1 MVKLIFVKHLIQ
13 KFSSNHYMQF
23 DFNDLKFWST
33 KTTSRDRENRS
44 FQPKAAQEH
53 LNFQYWKLS

>member
-1 MVKLIFVKHLIQ
+1 MVKLIFVKHPIQ

-33 KTTSRDRENRS
+33 KTTFRDRENRS

-53 LNFQYWKLS
+53 LNFQY

>member
-1 MVKLIFVKHLIQ
+1 MVKHIFVEHLIQ

-33 KTTSRDRENRS
+33 KTTFRDRENR
-44 FQPKAAQEH
+44 
-53 LNFQYWKLS
+53 NT